1 MCGRY
6 SLSVPTELL
15 ARTFQLASLP
25 QLELRYNIAPS
36 QLAPV
41 IRVLPGENVG
51 GRHLHLLQWGL
62 IPSWADDPKIGNRMI
77 NARAE
82 TAPDKPAFRSAF
94 RKRRCLIPAD
104 AFYEWQKLD
113 PSGKRKQ
120 PYLIKM
126 KDGRPFAFA
135 GLWERWRGEGEPI
148 ESFTILTTDPNDVT
162 RPLHNRMPAIVDER
176 DYDTWL
182 DPNLEDAEALKQVLK
197 PAAAEQMTAHPVSTR
212 VNSPS
217 NDDADCVKPFT
228 PPAATGSASK
238 PKPVKMKKAE
248 SEGEFLF

>member
-6 SLSVPTELL
+6 SLSVPSELL
-15 ARTFQLASLP
+15 AKTFALAPIP
-25 QLELRYNIAPS
+25 QFELRYNIAPS
-36 QLAPV
+36 QQAPV
-41 IRVLPGENVG
+41 IRASTKDGD
-51 GRHLHLLQWGL
+51 RHLHLLQWGL

-82 TAPDKPAFRSAF
+82 TAPEKPAFRSAF

-113 PSGKRKQ
+113 ESGKRKQ

-126 KDGRPFAFA
+126 KDGQPFAFA
-135 GLWERWRGEGEPI
+135 GLWERWRGTEGKEI

-176 DYDTWL
+176 DYEKWL
-182 DPNLEDAEALKQVLK
+182 DPKLEDADALKEVLR
-197 PAAAEQMTAHPVSTR
+197 PAPPEQMTAHPVSSR
-212 VNSPS
+212 VNSPA
-217 NDDADCVKPFT
+217 NDDAEC
-228 PPAATGSASK
+228 A
-238 PKPVKMKKAE
+238 KPVTPGPAP
-248 SEGEFLF
+248 SLF